1 MPSYWGNCSPWT
13 PPCGV
18 DGPVPVVPGPAN
30 ESAKETPGCQ
40 TKSQL
45 DEYFH
50 LSPHQVIIKWWK
62 FNLHSI
68 KYGKNGAA
76 LLWVAIYVCFHVLC
90 LCGLLLCRLGQVLPL
105 PFGFGPTLPTWFSA
119 VSWVCIKSR
128 PEQLEHAPCQSASI
142 IHPPPSASPP
152 PSYANY
158 VSFWICA
165 TFLPHTRT
173 PAHSHTLWPFNA
185 LAKLK
190 LTANVTFYDCV
201 CISTVCVCVYVR
213 GVCACV
219 CFEGFRAAFAP
230 GSTLEMLECLSGFSL
245 SQHYANATL
254 LPISICLFMNCY

>member
-90 LCGLLLCRLGQVLPL
+90 LCGLLLCRLGQVPTFTFRLWPDFTHLIFSCVLGVHKKPPRAAWTRPL
-105 PFGFGPTLPTWFSA
+105 PVRL
-119 VSWVCIKSR
+119 
-128 PEQLEHAPCQSASI
+128 H
-142 IHPPPSASPP
+142 HPPSTF
-152 PSYANY
+152 
-158 VSFWICA
+158 SFTTTFICKLRFILNLCYLFA
-165 TFLPHTRT
+165 THTHT
-173 PAHSHTLWPFNA
+173 STLAHFMAIQCLGQIEADGKCHVLWLRLHIN
-185 LAKLK
+185 
-190 LTANVTFYDCV
+190 
-201 CISTVCVCVYVR
+201 SVCVCVCARVFELHSLLEAHSKCSSAYLVFHLVSIMQMR
-213 GVCACV
+213 RCFQFQFVC
-219 CFEGFRAAFAP
+219 
-230 GSTLEMLECLSGFSL
+230 LWI
-245 SQHYANATL
+245 AT
-254 LPISICLFMNCY
+254 NTN